1 LWRTKAP
8 FVLRVH
14 AGTYTAEGPFV
25 VRHRGSKQRSPA
37 VSEFD
42 NVLDTP
48 PHANLL
54 RLESLPRGFAVPLA
68 CCKPSRRID
77 GRSRATRR
85 IGTRP
90 CRHPAA
96 LLRFAPLLPLQHILS
111 IQPSHGRTQRT
122 CAISRVH
129 GLRCTTVID
138 LGRLVAMHGL
148 NLTARAEHVVYQLL

>member
-1 LWRTKAP
+1 MWRTKAP

-54 RLESLPRGFAVPLA
+54 RLESLPLGVR
-68 CCKPSRRID
+68 
-77 GRSRATRR
+77 
-85 IGTRP
+85 
-90 CRHPAA
+90 
-96 LLRFAPLLPLQHILS
+96 PLLDPL
-111 IQPSHGRTQRT
+111 RKEANQRR
-122 CAISRVH
+122 A
-129 GLRCTTVID
+129 
-138 LGRLVAMHGL
+138 A
-148 NLTARAEHVVYQLL
+148 ARGPARDEEAARSE